1 MPDETRPN
9 LEPIEESDMNLKDK
23 FLGGAKIEKTQESQP
38 EKKVED
44 LNFPERIER
53 KEGVMEKDE
62 TYNKILSKV
71 AAQDPSVQDDVVKDA
86 QAASQ
91 EIDADGKIN
100 KLVGLAEAKG
110 VVHAVSVAKHMEDN
124 YILDEFHDRLA
135 DELHDALVK
144 RGLIK
149 EI

>member
-1 MPDETRPN
+1 M
-9 LEPIEESDMNLKDK
+9 
-23 FLGGAKIEKTQESQP
+23 
-38 EKKVED
+38 
-44 LNFPERIER
+44 
-53 KEGVMEKDE
+53 
-62 TYNKILSKV
+62 
-71 AAQDPSVQDDVVKDA
+71 AAQDPSVQGDVVKDA